1 MGAAEKIQQAKA
13 ARIQRAKRKNRIT
26 LLILILALAAI
37 VAGLGFVYTMW
48 KEYTE
53 EETAHH
59 EIIDIRNL
67 VADPGAR
74 VEMDDTDLIP
84 LPTNAESL
92 IYNAL
97 GANNKFKV
105 LSDGTYVK
113 QSVLPVR
120 TQAVEQEEEDP
131 IEIDDEY
138 LDRLMRA
145 IDFTTLK
152 NINSDVL
159 CWLWIPDTNIDYYVM
174 QEQGEKEGVF
184 EYIWK
189 DIYHKKSGVGSL
201 LSVHVPGDM
210 EDAHLLIFGHHM
222 KRRDVM
228 FSNLLDWREKSFAEQ
243 HPYIFVY
250 YPDHAE
256 CWKVWTCANA
266 QGDSIIYDVPYILG
280 SEGYQEMLDVT
291 LSLGYYELAERPDNN
306 TKTLYLSTCDKLTDN
321 KDRRLVL
328 VGVPD
333 IFYYYDTGT
342 LTRGPLQEE
351 VWE

>member
-13 ARIQRAKRKNRIT
+13 ARILRAKRKNRIT
-26 LLILILALAAI
+26 LLILVFALCAI
-37 VAGLGFVYTMW
+37 AAGLYFGYTVL
-48 KEYTE
+48 KEYMDE
-53 EETAHH
+53 ESAHNEMF
-59 EIIDIRNL
+59 EIRDL
-67 VADPGAR
+67 VADVNAR
-74 VEMDDTDLIP
+74 RKTDDIGTIP

-92 IYNAL
+92 VYETL

-105 LSDGTYVK
+105 LSDGTYEKQPINNEPVK
-113 QSVLPVR
+113 VAE
-120 TQAVEQEEEDP
+120 TEDEP
-131 IEIDDEY
+131 IIIDDDY
-138 LDRLMRA
+138 MDKLRRA
-145 IDFTTLK
+145 IDFTALK
-152 NINSDVL
+152 GINEDCL
-159 CWLWIPDTNIDYYVM
+159 CWLWIPETNIDYYVM
-174 QEQGEKEGVF
+174 QEQETDVF

-201 LSVHVPGDM
+201 LAVHVPGDQ

-228 FSNLLDWREKSFAEQ
+228 FSDLLDWRDKDFALQ
-243 HPYIFVY
+243 HSQIFLY

-280 SEGYQEMLDVT
+280 SDGYQEMLDLT
-291 LSLGYYELAERPDNN
+291 LSLGYYEIAERPDKNV
-306 TKTLYLSTCDKLTDN
+306 KTLYLSTCDKLTDN

-333 IFYYYDTGT
+333 IFYWYDTNT
-342 LTRGPLQEE
+342 LTRGPIPEE

>member
-13 ARIQRAKRKNRIT
+13 ARIERAKRKNRVT
-26 LLILILALAAI
+26 LLILIFALCAI
-37 VAGLGFVYTMW
+37 LAGLYFGYTML
-48 KEYTE
+48 KEYMDE
-53 EETAHH
+53 ESAHN
-59 EIIDIRNL
+59 EIASIRDL
-67 VADPGAR
+67 VADTDAR
-74 VEMDDTDLIP
+74 REVDERSTIM

-92 IYNAL
+92 VYSTL
-97 GANNKFKV
+97 GANNKFQV
-105 LSDGTYVK
+105 LSDGTYTK
-113 QSVLPVR
+113 KPVSSDEKPIV
-120 TQAVEQEEEDP
+120 VEDEEP
-131 IEIDDEY
+131 IVIDDDY
-138 LDRLMRA
+138 MDKLMRA
-145 IDFTTLK
+145 VDFKALK
-152 NINSDVL
+152 NINSDCL

-174 QEQGEKEGVF
+174 QEQEDEKF

-201 LSVHVPGDM
+201 LVAYVPG
-210 EDAHLLIFGHHM
+210 EQTDAHLLIFGHHM

-228 FSNLLDWREKSFAEQ
+228 FSNLLDWRDKSFAEL

-266 QGDSIIYDVPYILG
+266 QADSIIYDTPFILG
-280 SEGYQEMLDVT
+280 SDGYQEMLDET
-291 LSLGYYELAERPDNN
+291 LSLGFYELAERPDKN
-306 TKTLYLSTCDKLTDN
+306 TRTLYLSTCDKLTDN

-333 IFYYYDTGT
+333 IFYYYDENL
-342 LTRGPLQEE
+342 LTRGPKKEE

>member
-37 VAGLGFVYTMW
+37 IAGLYFGYTMW
-48 KEYTE
+48 REYSE
-53 EETAHH
+53 EESAHND
-59 EIIDIRNL
+59 IADIRDL
-67 VADPGAR
+67 VADPNAR
-74 VEMDDTDLIP
+74 RGTDDLGLIP

-92 IYNAL
+92 IYDAL

-105 LSDGTYVK
+105 LSDGTYAK
-113 QSVLPVR
+113 QPVSSDKKP
-120 TQAVEQEEEDP
+120 VVQEDEEP
-131 IEIDDEY
+131 IEIDDDY
-138 LDRLMRA
+138 MDKLLRA
-145 IDFTTLK
+145 VDFATLK

-174 QEQGEKEGVF
+174 QEQGEKEDVF

-228 FSNLLDWREKSFAEQ
+228 FSNLLDWRDKSFAEQ

-280 SEGYQEMLDVT
+280 SDGYQEMLDVT
-291 LSLGYYELAERPDNN
+291 LELGFYELADRPDKN

-321 KDRRLVL
+321 KDRRLIL

-342 LTRGPLQEE
+342 LTRGPIKEE